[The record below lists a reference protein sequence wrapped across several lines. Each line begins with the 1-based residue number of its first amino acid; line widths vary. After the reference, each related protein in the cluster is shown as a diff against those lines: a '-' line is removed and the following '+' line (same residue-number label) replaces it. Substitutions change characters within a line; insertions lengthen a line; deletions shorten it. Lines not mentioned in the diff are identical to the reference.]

1 MTRIDRV
8 SKQDCCI
15 CRACGEV
22 CPVGAIE
29 FKENYHGF
37 KYPIIDKTRCVN
49 CQKCGNVCPNLKEN
63 FKVKEGYP
71 IAYAGKSLD
80 DINRMASSSGGIFYE
95 IAQIFYHDGYVA
107 GAVFDKDFNLKHIV
121 SNKIDVIKKM
131 RGSKYVQSDNNGEFV
146 KIKNLLKEKKVLFC
160 GCPCQVA
167 GLKHFIGTEN
177 DNLYTID
184 FICHGIPSQE
194 MLSEYI
200 KFREK
205 RAKSK
210 LIELKFRDKK
220 NGWHKSC
227 CCCCSFENGKKYY
240 APITVDPYMNGF
252 LSGYTMKESCYT
264 CKYKNSTSGS
274 DITLGD
280 FWGAEV
286 LCPEEDDN
294 KGLSVMIANTEKGE
308 KILEELSIERMEI
321 PLSNIIRYNK
331 NYAYATPKNQ
341 KSGEFWEVC
350 QKKDYQYAIKKY
362 FCEKPL
368 KKFRRKMYY
377 GIRYF
382 YYKIQGRGKPLY

>member
-107 GAVFDKDFNLKHIV
+107 GAVFDKDFILKHIV

-131 RGSKYVQSDNNGEFV
+131 RGSKYAQSDNTGEFV

-220 NGWHKSC
+220 NGWHNS

-240 APITVDPYMNGF
+240 APITVDPYMNGYF
-252 LSGYTMKESCYT
+252 SGYTMKESCYT

-274 DITLGD
+274 DNTGGFLG
-280 FWGAEV
+280 
-286 LCPEEDDN
+286 
-294 KGLSVMIANTEKGE
+294 
-308 KILEELSIERMEI
+308 
-321 PLSNIIRYNK
+321 
-331 NYAYATPKNQ
+331 
-341 KSGEFWEVC
+341 
-350 QKKDYQYAIKKY
+350 
-362 FCEKPL
+362 
-368 KKFRRKMYY
+368 
-377 GIRYF
+377 
-382 YYKIQGRGKPLY
+382 GRSAMP